1 MVERK
6 QKKTT
11 ATNAFKRFKVFV
23 LVKKEKGNLTF
34 ANQENEQE
42 RVTISESCF
51 RVRKEK
57 YCGPSH
63 PLLDLL

>member
-23 LVKKEKGNLTF
+23 LVKKEKGQFDF

-42 RVTISESCF
+42 E
-51 RVRKEK
+51 
-57 YCGPSH
+57 
-63 PLLDLL
+63 